1 MNTLRNKVSL
11 IGRLGQEPTL
21 QTVGKGFQL
30 VKVSLATSENFKDT
44 TGKWVE
50 KTQWHNLVVWGKT
63 AENFSKLATKGQE
76 IMTEGRIVNRSYEKD
91 SEKRYVTEIEVN
103 DFLLLSSRNT
113 KANSETETEEKAK
126 K

>member
-63 AENFSKLATKGQE
+63 AENFSKVVTKGQE

>member
-30 VKVSLATSENFKDT
+30 VKVSLATSENYKDN

-63 AENFSKLATKGQE
+63 AENFSKLAKKGQE
-76 IMTEGRIVNRSYEKD
+76 IMTEGRIVNHSYEKD
-91 SEKRYVTEIEVN
+91 GEKRYVTDIEVN

-113 KANSETETEEKAK
+113 KANSETETEDKAK